1 MSSKQIFAS
10 TSAHVFPPLVVAVAN
25 FEKLVREVR
34 IPARG
39 PGLEIARGK
48 SPRSKLFHVPLGENE
63 QKLSKNVR
71 KCANGKF
78 AKDEMANL
86 IRAQSVHFLKGI
98 LHSMFSEKMSKI

>member
-1 MSSKQIFAS
+1 MRRPVPTFS
-10 TSAHVFPPLVVAVAN
+10 HPEVVAVAF

-63 QKLSKNVR
+63 QKRSKNAQ
-71 KCANGKF
+71 KCANGKLD
-78 AKDEMANL
+78 KDEMANL
-86 IRAQSVHFLKGI
+86 IRAPSVHFLKGI
-98 LHSMFSEKMSKI
+98 LHGMFFRQM

>member
-1 MSSKQIFAS
+1 MPTFS
-10 TSAHVFPPLVVAVAN
+10 HPEVVAVED

-63 QKLSKNVR
+63 QKLSKNAQ
-71 KCANGKF
+71 KCANGKLD
-78 AKDEMANL
+78 KDEMANL
-86 IRAQSVHFLKGI
+86 IRAQSVAPLGGVKTQKNKYNT
-98 LHSMFSEKMSKI
+98 FSIHPTFDPAFA

>member
-1 MSSKQIFAS
+1 MCA
-10 TSAHVFPPLVVAVAN
+10 

-63 QKLSKNVR
+63 QKQSKNAQ
-71 KCANGKF
+71 KCANGKLD
-78 AKDEMANL
+78 KDEMAHL
-86 IRAQSVHFLKGI
+86 IRAQSVAPLGGV
-98 LHSMFSEKMSKI
+98 